1 MAEMHTPYS
10 SLKKLLCL
18 LHGFLAMS
26 GVILIGLGIYVS
38 FRGAVLTTVLGV
50 FSTHLFHVGYL
61 CLVMGCLTVL
71 LGFAGWYATSKE
83 SRGILL
89 FCLVWMVVVLIVEI
103 TVATL
108 VLAFLPIVQDAAL
121 EHNFVA
127 LKRNYRGY
135 NEPDDFSVE
144 WNLVMETLK
153 CCGVKNYT
161 DFSGSSFERT
171 TGYTYPRSCCK
182 DMGTAAC
189 TGRNASSGAIHQEG
203 CFPKL
208 LKIAKTQ
215 SINLS
220 AGSLGAAVIQLPGI
234 LATLL
239 LFAKLG

>member
-89 FCLVWMVVVLIVEI
+89 F
-103 TVATL
+103 
-108 VLAFLPIVQDAAL
+108 VQDAAL